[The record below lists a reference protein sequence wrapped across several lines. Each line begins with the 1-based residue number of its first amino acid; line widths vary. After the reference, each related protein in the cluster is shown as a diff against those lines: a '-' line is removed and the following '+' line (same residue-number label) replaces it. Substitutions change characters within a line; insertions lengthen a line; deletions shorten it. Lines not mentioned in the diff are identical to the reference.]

1 MQKEHT
7 YTIPK
12 ITVVL
17 QPQEKII
24 EMPRPKTVIQLFNKL
39 GIRRGTALVIRNGE
53 LLTPDISIMAD
64 EIITVRI
71 VTSSG

>member
-53 LLTPDISIMAD
+53 LLTPDRSIMAD

>member
-1 MQKEHT
+1 MEIEKT

-12 ITVVL
+12 ITVHL
-17 QPQEKII
+17 QPKEETL
-24 EMPRPKTVIQLFNKL
+24 EMTRPKTVLQLLGKL

-53 LLTPDISIMAD
+53 LLTPDLAILPD
-64 EIITVRI
+64 DNITIRI